1 MTDTSSNSIFTK
13 SLEDSLLKILKL
25 APDEI
30 NPFVTSEIQTLLNR
44 IAPEKKCIGF
54 YLDYTSPNG
63 VLVCPTYE
71 EISNIG
77 KYLFDFDNPT
87 KSYQPNN
94 YVVCLSKNIKFG
106 SIREVVARI
115 LYSIDRVIFQSSD
128 LINAVKAMILERG
141 IENGMFNKEHGFT
154 FKNGTSYNETCTCLI
169 IPFITHLCEEGANP
183 FKYSLLNLL
192 IQDHRNNEES
202 LVFKYGYLS
211 DLDNIKDEN
220 YEKLKSANKLSLLFN
235 SMWSD
240 IMEYPLNKGRLIQL
254 YNQVLSNK
262 NIGIFEREIASKIKE
277 SLEKTN
283 KSIFDSKLGEQIFE
297 ESVKSFLET
306 KKRGFSLLEIEELKV
321 EVEALNSSED
331 KMYLVTRI
339 HRDIATALKAKEKLN
354 SDIEKEEIDKYI
366 AELKEILERIHAKKI
381 RTKNDYRI
389 LVQYPEG
396 DYEE

>member
-77 KYLFDFDNPT
+77 KYLFDFNNST
-87 KSYQPNN
+87 KIYQPNN
-94 YVVCLSKNIKFG
+94 YVVCLSRNIKFD

-115 LYSIDRVIFQSSD
+115 LYSIDKIIFHSSD

-154 FKNGTSYNETCTCLI
+154 FRNGSSYNETCTCLI
-169 IPFITHLCEEGANP
+169 MPFIAHLCEEGSNP
-183 FKYSLLNLL
+183 FKKELLNLL
-192 IQDHRNNEES
+192 ILDNKNTEDS
-202 LVFKYGYLS
+202 LVVKYGYLS
-211 DLDNIKDEN
+211 DLENIKNET
-220 YEKLKSANKLSLLFN
+220 YEKTKSANKLSLLFS

-240 IMEYPLNKGRLIQL
+240 IMNYPLNKGNLIQL
-254 YNQVLSNK
+254 YNQVLNNK
-262 NIGIFEREIASKIKE
+262 DIGIFEREIATRIKE
-277 SLEKTN
+277 NLEKTN
-283 KSIFDSKLGEQIFE
+283 KAIFDSKLGEEIFE

-306 KKRGFSLLEIEELKV
+306 KKRGYSLLEIEELKI
-321 EVEALNSSED
+321 EVESLTSSED

-339 HRDIATALKAKEKLN
+339 HRDIATALKAKEKIS

-366 AELKEILERIHAKKI
+366 TELKDILNQIHDKKI
-381 RTKNDYRI
+381 KAKNDYRI
-389 LVQYPEG
+389 IVQYPEG
-396 DYEE
+396 DYEN